1 MHRADIIAL
10 LHKNGTGVCRI
21 AKELAVHPGT
31 VSSVIAGNDTSRRI
45 QRAVAKATKSTVAE
59 LWPRKTG
66 RRRVRR
72 AA

>member
-10 LHKNGTGVCRI
+10 LHKNESGVCRI
-21 AKELAVHPGT
+21 AEALGVHPGT

-45 QRAVAKATKSTVAE
+45 QAAVAKATKRSVAE
-59 LWPRKTG
+59 LWPHKTG
-66 RRRVRR
+66 RRRLRR